1 MVILIKH
8 WYRHKEHP
16 FPLEMHTVLYTYFF
30 LYVTIFLVFIYIWIE
45 RQWIVE
51 VEISKMWK
59 RLFFSP
65 CSHFSNALYPLS
77 LLICN
82 TEHLHSWFKSS
93 FTRYYLQDAKFY
105 IMSNSK
111 AGNQFGQIY
120 KFRTMRKTLLCFN
133 ASFFP
138 SANHFVKAFPHNF
151 QGWCHKSPLNTPK

>member
-82 TEHLHSWFKSS
+82 TEHLHSWFKSL
-93 FTRYYLQDAKFY
+93 FTRYYLQDAKDFTLWV
-105 IMSNSK
+105 ILKQEISLVKFINSEPCAK
-111 AGNQFGQIY
+111 RY
-120 KFRTMRKTLLCFN
+120 CVL
-133 ASFFP
+133 
-138 SANHFVKAFPHNF
+138 
-151 QGWCHKSPLNTPK
+151 TPVSSQVQTIL